1 MRCMGLYG
9 KLISRKVDLAQ
20 ARPEAELF
28 LKLTMSTEE
37 RTWRALALEANAR
50 VAVEEG
56 DLSRGQHWVTQ
67 ALQAMEGFEVP
78 LAAGGVLGTASAIHE
93 LMREPGPADKHR
105 ELSRAIIMKLANS
118 MPVEEPLRK
127 KFLLAPAVVS
137 FSMRNHFSSGPTRT
151 DPRCDCKRLRFT
163 PIHLSTERTPRL
175 HHSVLPLS

>member
-1 MRCMGLYG
+1 MDDWYSRMRLQWGFTEAYLAKG
-9 KLISRKVDLAQ
+9 DLAQ

-78 LAAGGVLGTASAIHE
+78 LAAWRVLGTASAIYE
-93 LMREPGPADKHR
+93 LMREPGPADRYR

-127 KFLLAPAVVS
+127 KFLLAPAV
-137 FSMRNHFSSGPTRT
+137 RNLL
-151 DPRCDCKRLRFT
+151 DEK
-163 PIHLSTERTPRL
+163 
-175 HHSVLPLS
+175 PLLVRPD